1 MVARERRQPVL
12 TSPPDAASRSR
23 AQMRVLR
30 DVLLLN
36 LGVAVSKIVFGAW
49 SGAVSILS
57 DGFHSLTDSASNVIA
72 IVGVRAARQ
81 PADPSHPYGH
91 RKFETLAAGA
101 ILIMLVVAM
110 VQIVEA
116 SLSRLADASATRV
129 TALSFVVMI
138 GTLMVNLFVVRYE
151 SRQARRLRSEV
162 LLADS
167 RHTWS
172 DVLTSIAVIGALVGV
187 WLGWPILDPL
197 VALVVAGFIGR
208 AGYDIARQTVDV
220 LADRAVLDTVEVR
233 RVVSTVPEVV
243 GCHEIRSRGSIDHA
257 FLDLHLWF
265 RPDMRLD
272 EAHRLSHEVK
282 DRLLAAFPEL
292 QDVVIHLEPGER
304 ERGA

>member
-1 MVARERRQPVL
+1 
-12 TSPPDAASRSR
+12 
-23 AQMRVLR
+23 MRVLR

-151 SRQARRLRSEV
+151 SRQARRLRSEI

>member
-1 MVARERRQPVL
+1 
-12 TSPPDAASRSR
+12 
-23 AQMRVLR
+23 MRVLR

-101 ILIMLVVAM
+101 ILIVLVVAM

-138 GTLMVNLFVVRYE
+138 GTLRVNLFVVRYE
-151 SRQARRLRSEV
+151 SRQARRLRSEI